1 MRPCAA
7 GCACQARNILLLH
20 GAAGVS
26 AWRCGWLGAC
36 VHKRQADCSAEP
48 VAGSTCTVC
57 CMDVGTSSS
66 LRTAAAGRHAAGSR
80 HSGAVTLYLHVSQ
93 VLTGF
98 EKRTNRVAFTD
109 NNATLLSAG
118 EDGCV
123 RRWDVEVCC
132 FAGNCV
138 GLPHIGFGPLMRG
151 DVFAM
156 PRPMYSVKLLR
167 KRCCILWATC
177 QCMCSPVPAST
188 LSLRSAYLRRFDAA
202 VARARQLGAG
212 KKWAR
217 LTGPDDH
224 GAHARA
230 R

>member
-1 MRPCAA
+1 MVLPV
-7 GCACQARNILLLH
+7 LLQ
-20 GAAGVS
+20 GAAGGWGHACTS
-26 AWRCGWLGAC
+26 A
-36 VHKRQADCSAEP
+36 RQNCRAES
-48 VAGSTCTVC
+48 VAGSTCTVYFV
-57 CMDVGTSSS
+57 DVGTSSA
-66 LRTAAAGRHAAGSR
+66 LQTAAAGRHAAGAR
-80 HSGAVTLYLHVSQ
+80 LSGAVTLYLHVSQ

-138 GLPHIGFGPLMRG
+138 GLPQIGFGTVMRG

-167 KRCCILWATC
+167 KRCCNLWASC
-177 QCMCSPVPAST
+177 QCICSPVPAST

-202 VARARQLGAG
+202 IAGARQLGAG

-217 LTGPDDH
+217 LIGPDDH